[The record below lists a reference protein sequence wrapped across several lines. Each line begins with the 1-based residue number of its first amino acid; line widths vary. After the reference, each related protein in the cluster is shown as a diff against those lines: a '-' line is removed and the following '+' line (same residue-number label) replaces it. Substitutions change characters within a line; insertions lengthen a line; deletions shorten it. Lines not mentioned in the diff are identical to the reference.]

1 MAIQLHQ
8 ANHTIVRPIT
18 RSFDRNF
25 ILQDRRQS
33 SSIDYRGVWLVI
45 DELITRVQLDEIAN
59 VRCKD

>member
-1 MAIQLHQ
+1 MSDEPTSRLFNQLHV
-8 ANHTIVRPIT
+8 N
-18 RSFDRNF
+18 FDEHF

-59 VRCKD
+59 VKCKD